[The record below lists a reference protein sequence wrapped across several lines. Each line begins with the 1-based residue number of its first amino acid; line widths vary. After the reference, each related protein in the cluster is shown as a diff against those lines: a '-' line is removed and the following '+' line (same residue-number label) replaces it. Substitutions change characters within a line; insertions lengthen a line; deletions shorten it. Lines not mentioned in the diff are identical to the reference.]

1 VSDKKPTAVSAKT
14 AQKDAFHLP
23 PGSGWIGAWKKAAI
37 VGVVG
42 MLASVYGMTVD
53 PDRFA
58 FSYMFALFS
67 FLSIG
72 LGALFFVVVQHFS
85 RAGWSVTV
93 RRSAEFMMAGLP
105 IFVLLIVP
113 ILLPR
118 SMTALFPWIDP
129 TAHHQER
136 VERIQNRAAPPHTNK
151 EQTTNLEPWAYR
163 DEASKGEQQL
173 DPAMEKAEG
182 REHVETLE
190 KWKTPYLNKTF
201 FYIRAIL
208 YVLIWAWLAQR
219 YFRWS
224 VEQDD
229 KKKLENTRAA
239 QEFAPIAII
248 LFGTS
253 ISFAAFD
260 WLLSLD
266 PMWYSTIFGV
276 VIFAGSALIS
286 MVTLILFTLMLKRS
300 GLLGDAVNVE
310 HYHDMGKLMFGWLV
324 FWAYVSFA
332 QFFLIW
338 YSNIPEELVFFH
350 TRWDD
355 NHGTWMNYSV
365 GLVAFRF
372 FTPFWFLMSRN
383 IKRNMKALT
392 TGTIILLVS
401 HFVDMYW
408 IVMPNYGP
416 LQIHWLDFTCLL
428 GVGGLYLAMVL
439 RSMEGRALVPTGDP
453 RLVRALKFENA

>member
-1 VSDKKPTAVSAKT
+1 MSDKKPTPAPSSGP
-14 AQKDAFHLP
+14 QKDAFHLP
-23 PGSGWIGAWKKAAI
+23 AGSGWIGAWKKAAI
-37 VGVVG
+37 VGAVG
-42 MLASVYGMTVD
+42 MAASLFGMTQE

-67 FLSIG
+67 FLSIA

-93 RRSAEFMMAGLP
+93 RRSSEFFMAGLP
-105 IFVLLIVP
+105 VFILLVVP

-118 SMTALFPWIDP
+118 SMTALFSWIDP
-129 TAHHQER
+129 AAHHEER
-136 VERIQNRAAPPHTNK
+136 VVRVHNRAAPPHVNLD
-151 EQTTNLEPWAYR
+151 QTTNLEPWAYR
-163 DEASKGEQQL
+163 QEATKGEQAL
-173 DPAMEKAEG
+173 EPAMEQAEG
-182 REHVETLE
+182 REHIETLE
-190 KWKTPYLNKTF
+190 KWKAPYLNKTF
-201 FYIRAIL
+201 FYIRAVF
-208 YVLIWAWLAQR
+208 YVLVWAWLSQR

-224 VEQDD
+224 VEQDE

-248 LFGTS
+248 LFGTT

-260 WLLSLD
+260 WLLSLE
-266 PMWYSTIFGV
+266 PMWFSTIFGV
-276 VIFAGSALIS
+276 VIFAGASLMS
-286 MVTLILFTLMLKRS
+286 MVTLILFTRLLKQS

-324 FWAYVSFA
+324 FWAYTSFA

-355 NHGTWMNYSV
+355 NHATWMNYSIGIV
-365 GLVAFRF
+365 VFRF

-383 IKRNMKALT
+383 IKRNSTALT
-392 TGTIILLVS
+392 LGALVLLVS
-401 HFVDMYW
+401 HFADMYW
-408 IVMPNYGP
+408 LVLPNYGP
-416 LQIHWLDFTCLL
+416 LQLHWLDFTCLL
-428 GVGGLYLAMVL
+428 GVGGLYMALVL
-439 RSMEGRALVPTGDP
+439 RNMEGRALIPTGDP
-453 RLVRALKFENA
+453 RLIRALNFENA